1 MGTYPRQLIIFHKA
15 VSQSFLIQL
24 GFQRPNSGTL
34 DFGQLEIAWEV
45 AGRKVNSKDMFTA
58 MVDGFVAIAYIDSDD
73 KNCVV
78 FHAVGSPN
86 STGQVVITVGG
97 DSLHGRLTYGIV
109 RHSLEGIF
117 HHINIGENS

>member
-1 MGTYPRQLIIFHKA
+1 
-15 VSQSFLIQL
+15 
-24 GFQRPNSGTL
+24 
-34 DFGQLEIAWEV
+34 
-45 AGRKVNSKDMFTA
+45 
-58 MVDGFVAIAYIDSDD
+58 MVDDFLAIAYIDSDD
-73 KNCVV
+73 KSCVV

-117 HHINIGENS
+117 HLINIGENSWFEIAFDIFWEDVNVGRGYVDLLNP